1 MKLLQV
7 AIALLALAPAPA
19 SAYPVAQ
26 PSGPEL
32 VVLLH
37 GLARSAG
44 SMDVLSGALKD
55 AGFEVCNVGYPSTEL
70 PIDTLASDI
79 VLPEILGCAG
89 PEPRAVNFVTH
100 SMGGIIVRQLRASD
114 SGLRFGRVV
123 MLGPPNQGS
132 EVVDALGELA
142 PFEWL
147 NGPAGQELGTGEESV
162 PRALGATDLEVGVI
176 AGRRSINPMLSM
188 IIPGEDDGKVAVE
201 NTRLEGMRDFLVVSV
216 SHPFLMKSPEVIR
229 QAIHFLRS
237 GRFDHEGQKIA
248 DGRGP

>member
-1 MKLLQV
+1 MSFLPV
-7 AIALLALAPAPA
+7 SVALLVLAPAPVQA
-19 SAYPVAQ
+19 PAPA
-26 PSGPEL
+26 PPAGPNL

-44 SMDVLSGALKD
+44 SMDAMSGALAD
-55 AGFEVCNVGYPSTEL
+55 AGFEVCNIGYPSTQS

-79 VLPEILGCAG
+79 VLPEVRACVG
-89 PEPRAVNFVTH
+89 PQPRAVNFVTH

-123 MLGPPNQGS
+123 MLGPPNRGS
-132 EVVDALGELA
+132 EVVDALGDLA

-147 NGPAGQELGTGEESV
+147 NGPAGQQLGTGDESV
-162 PRALGATDLEVGVI
+162 PRALGATDLELGVI

-201 NTRLEGMRDFLVVSV
+201 NTKLEGMRDFLVVSV
-216 SHPFLMKSPEVIR
+216 SHPFLMKNPEVIR
-229 QAIHFLRS
+229 QAIHFLQS
-237 GRFDHEGQKIA
+237 GRFDHEAQTIA
-248 DGRGP
+248 EGRGP